1 MGNNGVFQGEPL
13 SLRKKV
19 YDYLKTSLNE
29 GKIKP
34 GVFLDLKG
42 IGDKL
47 KLSRTP
53 LRDALIQLEVEGFI
67 TIHARRGVVLNPIDL
82 TGIRNA
88 YQIIGALEASA
99 LLEARHSMSSLAI
112 DSMESYTE
120 KMISS
125 LAQDNFSLYYQQ
137 NIAFHDT
144 YLDLSA
150 NSYLKETVRR
160 FKEKLYD
167 FPRRSSYLKTW
178 EESSAREH
186 KELISCLR
194 GDKWDEALTLVRD
207 VHWSFSAQEK
217 FIHEY
222 YFAGM

>member
-1 MGNNGVFQGEPL
+1 MSTNGIFHEEPL
-13 SLRKKV
+13 SLRRKV

-29 GKIKP
+29 GKMKP

-53 LRDALIQLEVEGFI
+53 LRDALIQLEVEGFV

-99 LLEARHSMSSLAI
+99 LLEAKSSLTPAAI
-112 DSMESYTE
+112 DSMELYTK
-120 KMISS
+120 KMLSS
-125 LAQDNFSLYYQQ
+125 LAEDNFNLYYQQ

-144 YLDLSA
+144 YLELSA

-186 KELISCLR
+186 EELIACLR
-194 GDKWDEALTLVRD
+194 AGKWNDAVTLLRD
-207 VHWSFSAQEK
+207 VHWSFAAQEK